1 MKKLLI
7 PALLGTAMLA
17 QPAMAQHHPGMAMPG
32 MSMPTPKPVHKAKPK
47 PVKAKPKA
55 VKKRVRK
62 PAPKPKRTVH
72 HPAPGAAQ
80 SVPMPA
86 AMPAPTPTVAPAP
99 MDHSGMV
106 MPEMAAPP
114 VAPSTSQPTP
124 SPVPAAPQSMDGM
137 AGMEG
142 MNHGDHAN
150 MDMATPSDVAGSP
163 FATGSGTSRLPG
175 NEGMMHGVHLMSGSW
190 MFMVHGQASLQ
201 YTDHKGP
208 SGDSLTYVTSM
219 AMATAE
225 RPTEWGKIKFS
236 AMTSLEPAMDPKGY
250 PNLFASGE
258 TAGGLPLV
266 NRQHPHDLFMEL
278 SGRVDVNAGAGTV
291 YLYGGPVGEPA
302 LGPSAFMHRG
312 SAANNPEPPITH
324 HWFDST
330 HITYGVVTVGY
341 SAPKWQ
347 LEASAFR
354 GREPDEARWN
364 IETPKLD
371 SWSVRATFNPSPAW
385 SLQASYGKLKE
396 PEPLH
401 PGDDE
406 KRFTAS
412 ASYANSTGLSAM
424 AAFSNK
430 NTHGENLSAWL
441 GEVNWDID
449 PRNSLFGRA
458 ENVNNSELFPDPLNP
473 LHDQPFRVTKLQA
486 GYARHV
492 PLGLFDLSLGGSVN
506 AYAKP
511 DALDA
516 AYGDKP
522 WGYTVF
528 VRLKLGH

>member
-1 MKKLLI
+1 MKLFALLMMSSSLGLVS
-7 PALLGTAMLA
+7 PALA
-17 QPAMAQHHPGMAMPG
+17 QSHAGHDMSSMPG
-32 MSMPTPKPVHKAKPK
+32 MEMP
-47 PVKAKPKA
+47 
-55 VKKRVRK
+55 
-62 PAPKPKRTVH
+62 
-72 HPAPGAAQ
+72 
-80 SVPMPA
+80 
-86 AMPAPTPTVAPAP
+86 PAPTPPPAPAP
-99 MDHSGMV
+99 
-106 MPEMAAPP
+106 
-114 VAPSTSQPTP
+114 
-124 SPVPAAPQSMDGM
+124 APQHLPGGEAPQPQPMDGM
-137 AGMEG
+137 PGMEG
-142 MNHGDHAN
+142 MDHTDHSN
-150 MDMATPSDVAGSP
+150 TLMATPVTAAGSP
-163 FATGSGTSRLPG
+163 FSVGSGTSRLPG
-175 NEGMMHGVHLMSGSW
+175 NEGMMHGTHLMSGSW

-219 AMATAE
+219 AMVTAE
-225 RPTEWGKIKFS
+225 RPTDWGKIKFS

-250 PNLFASGE
+250 PNLFATGE

-291 YLYGGPVGEPA
+291 YVYGGPVGEPA

-312 SAANNPEPPITH
+312 SASNNPEPPITH

-354 GREPDEARWN
+354 GREPDEERWN

-385 SLQASYGKLKE
+385 SLQASYGQMTE
-396 PEPLH
+396 PEAIH
-401 PGDDE
+401 PGEDE
-406 KRFTAS
+406 HRFTAS
-412 ASYANSTGLSAM
+412 AHYGDGKGVNAM
-424 AAFSNK
+424 LAFSGK
-430 NTHGENLSAWL
+430 SHGHGDVLTAWL
-441 GEVNWDID
+441 GEINWDID
-449 PRNSLFGRA
+449 PRNSLFGRF
-458 ENVNNSELFPDPLNP
+458 ENVNNDELFPNPLDPL
-473 LHDQPFRVTKLQA
+473 HEQPFRVSKLQA

-528 VRLKLGH
+528 MRLRLGN